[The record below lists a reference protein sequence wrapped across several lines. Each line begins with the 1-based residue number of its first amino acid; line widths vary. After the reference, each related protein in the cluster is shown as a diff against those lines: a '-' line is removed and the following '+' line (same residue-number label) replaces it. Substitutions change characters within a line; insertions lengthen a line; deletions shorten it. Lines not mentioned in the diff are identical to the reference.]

1 MGVELEDSAK
11 KIAAILSD
19 LHTVTMPHTGQ
30 IEPGKALFY
39 EGKKLT
45 VVECGRKWGKT
56 EILIYSLYRYA
67 LCNPGTFSYYF
78 APQANQIMD
87 LVWANGRLPYYLPD
101 ALQKKY
107 IESIN
112 HTDKRINFKNGS
124 FIKCDGSDNYEK
136 ARGYSATGLTVYDE
150 AKDHNPKFHDAF
162 EPNLAIT
169 DSPLLVVGTPGDGS
183 DPLTRLAETAKILP
197 TGAYYNFP
205 SHMNPH
211 ISHDFLKRK
220 EEEYKARG
228 EYEVFQ
234 IEYLAMRIKLGTKF
248 IFPMLKKS
256 VVHKYD
262 TIIQF
267 LKDNRRDYDFFVS
280 FDPGSAKCFAVLF
293 GAIHRYEKNI
303 ILIDEIYANKFGENS
318 VGKIMPQVIKKIEE
332 INPNLGDWLS
342 VYDNAASWFANEV
355 QNDWAEY
362 KLPLFPCTKDI
373 NNKETKLS
381 LIKDIL
387 IKELL
392 VMTDR
397 CVKTYWEMENYKTD
411 DNGKIVKENDHLMD
425 ALRYLLNLA
434 NYYTT
439 DDARPVDL
447 TKKRSGTPY
456 QDFIED
462 KKGEFY
468 GDIDVGLFDG

>member
-1 MGVELEDSAK
+1 
-11 KIAAILSD
+11 
-19 LHTVTMPHTGQ
+19 
-30 IEPGKALFY
+30 
-39 EGKKLT
+39 
-45 VVECGRKWGKT
+45 
-56 EILIYSLYRYA
+56 
-67 LCNPGTFSYYF
+67 
-78 APQANQIMD
+78 
-87 LVWANGRLPYYLPD
+87 
-101 ALQKKY
+101 
-107 IESIN
+107 
-112 HTDKRINFKNGS
+112 
-124 FIKCDGSDNYEK
+124 
-136 ARGYSATGLTVYDE
+136 
-150 AKDHNPKFHDAF
+150 
-162 EPNLAIT
+162 
-169 DSPLLVVGTPGDGS
+169 
-183 DPLTRLAETAKILP
+183 
-197 TGAYYNFP
+197 
-205 SHMNPH
+205 MNPH

-220 EEEYKARG
+220 EDEYEARG

-262 TIIQF
+262 TVVQF

-293 GAIHRYEKNI
+293 GAIHRYEKNV

-355 QNDWAEY
+355 QNDWEEY

-373 NNKETKLS
+373 NNKENKLS

-387 IKELL
+387 IKDLMI
-392 VMTDR
+392 MTDR
-397 CVKTYWEMENYKTD
+397 CIKTYWEMENYKTD

-439 DDARPVDL
+439 EGARPADL

-456 QDFIED
+456 QDYIED
-462 KKGEFY
+462 KKGEIY
-468 GDIDVGLFDG
+468 GDIDVDLFDS

>member
-19 LHTVTMPHTGQ
+19 LHTVSMPHEGQ
-30 IEPGKALFY
+30 ALVGRSIFY
-39 EGKKLT
+39 EGKKL
-45 VVECGRKWGKT
+45 VVAESGRKFGKS

-67 LCNPGTFSYYF
+67 LCNPNTYSYYF

-87 LVWANGRLPYYLPD
+87 IVWANGRLPYYLPD

-220 EEEYKARG
+220 EDEYKARG

-256 VVHKYD
+256 IVHKYD
-262 TIIQF
+262 TIVQF
-267 LKDNRRDYDFFVS
+267 LKDNRKDYDFFIS

-293 GAIHRYEKNI
+293 GAIHRYEKNV

-355 QNDWAEY
+355 QNDWTEY
-362 KLPLFPCTKDI
+362 KIPLFPCTKDI

-387 IKELL
+387 IKDLM

-397 CVKTYWEMENYKTD
+397 CIKTYWEMENYKTD

-425 ALRYLLNLA
+425 SFRYALNLA

-468 GDIDVGLFDG
+468 GDIDVGLFDS